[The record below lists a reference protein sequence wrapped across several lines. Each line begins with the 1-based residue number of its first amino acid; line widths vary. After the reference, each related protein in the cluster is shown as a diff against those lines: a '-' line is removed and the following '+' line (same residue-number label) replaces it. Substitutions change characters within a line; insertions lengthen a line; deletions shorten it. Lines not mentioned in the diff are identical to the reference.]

1 MIEVKKMIFVYKK
14 DAKPAVDD
22 ISFEVEDGEIFGFLG
37 PSGAGKSTTQKILIG
52 LLSGYHGL
60 AKVMGKDI
68 SHWGKEYYEKVG
80 VSFELPN
87 HYQKLTAREN
97 LELFGKLFSSKT
109 RDVEETLDMVGLRE
123 DADKRVS
130 DYSKGM
136 QMRLNFARSL
146 LNNPQL
152 IFLDEPTSGMDPV
165 NALKIKDAIR
175 EQKQRGKTVFL
186 TTHNMTVADELCDR
200 VAFIVDGKIVLIDS
214 PKKLKIEQGERVV
227 KLSYFSKGKGEEISG
242 TGTQD
247 TSSTG
252 TKFVYEGGTQEPSR
266 AVTKSGSE
274 AISEEFSLAGLG
286 QNQKFLDL
294 ISCSEI
300 ETIHTKESTLEDIFI
315 RVTGRNL

>member
-1 MIEVKKMIFVYKK
+1 MIEVKKMIFAYKK
-14 DAKPAVDD
+14 DGKPAVDD

-109 RDVEETLDMVGLRE
+109 RDVDEMLDMVGLKE

-130 DYSKGM
+130 DFSKGM

-165 NALKIKDAIR
+165 NARKIKDAIR

-227 KLSYFSKGKGEEISG
+227 KLSYYPKDKWKDIQEIRTPAVSE
-242 TGTQD
+242 TGAQD
-247 TSSTG
+247 TSST
-252 TKFVYEGGTQEPSR
+252 E
-266 AVTKSGSE
+266 TKSGSVAISEAILE
-274 AISEEFSLAGLG
+274 AISKEFPLAGLG
-286 QNQKFLDL
+286 QNQRFLNL